1 MASSYFSGGEL
12 QRLPYTYGWSPVAA
26 TAADGIRHRLA
37 VLGTP
42 LLLPRSHGLCL
53 QCDARLAFGL
63 PTASVT
69 RTDARQW

>member
-1 MASSYFSGGEL
+1 MASSYFSSGGL
-12 QRLPYTYGWSPVAA
+12 QRLPYTYGWSLAA
-26 TAADGIRHRLA
+26 AAADGIRHRLA
-37 VLGTP
+37 ELGTP

-63 PTASVT
+63 PMASAT